1 MSIETLAEG
10 IERPHE
16 LDLLKDEQCDSGQGF
31 LFARPL
37 DAITAEA
44 FFRTWQGELAEPF
57 AQPLT
62 LPALR
67 LVGGDGARQRLAR
80 RPRRPLS
87 PARTI
92 SETTAPPASRCG

>member
-57 AQPLT
+57 AQPL
-62 LPALR
+62 P
-67 LVGGDGARQRLAR
+67 
-80 RPRRPLS
+80 
-87 PARTI
+87 
-92 SETTAPPASRCG
+92 